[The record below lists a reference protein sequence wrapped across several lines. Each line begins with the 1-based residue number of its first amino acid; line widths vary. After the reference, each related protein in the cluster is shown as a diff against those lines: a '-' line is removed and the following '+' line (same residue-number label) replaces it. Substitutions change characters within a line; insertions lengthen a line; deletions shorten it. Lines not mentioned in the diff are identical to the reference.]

1 MDVDTTGERGF
12 IERLQDGFR
21 GQDDVY
27 LGGFIGVLLF
37 IALMTGAT
45 CVAVCIYVRQKK
57 RLAAYHARS
66 GGVKAV
72 SDQHEMV
79 SFVDKERERSASDV
93 SLRSTPYAKIPGGES
108 PAYDKVQ
115 DPYGQF
121 PSDNSNGG
129 YLALPGAP
137 VSGGSGGYLALPGA
151 PPAGTA
157 YAKSFPD
164 DHDYATRFP
173 DGSSASITL
182 PTFNMTQATIEE

>member
-57 RLAAYHARS
+57 RLAAHQARS
-66 GGVKAV
+66 GGVKTV

-108 PAYDKVQ
+108 QHTTRCKTRTASFRVTTPTADTWR
-115 DPYGQF
+115 F
-121 PSDNSNGG
+121 R
-129 YLALPGAP
+129 
-137 VSGGSGGYLALPGA
+137 A
-151 PPAGTA
+151 PPCPAAAAAIWRFRALRRLEQRTRN
-157 YAKSFPD
+157 
-164 DHDYATRFP
+164 RFP
-173 DGSSASITL
+173 
-182 PTFNMTQATIEE
+182 MTTTTPQDFPMEARPRSHFRRST